1 MKYATRHYI
10 IRNNFPLDRTQCT
23 CSESL
28 DGSKDGFK
36 VTGSKEVRAVNRAG
50 DDIYDHS
57 YDITF
62 GNNFVVF
69 VLQMY
74 LPAYYSILLIVIS
87 SFAKKWGRGGL
98 YMVPLNSV
106 FFKVIPKKTK

>member
-1 MKYATRHYI
+1 MKYATKHYT

-28 DGSKDGFK
+28 DGSGC
-36 VTGSKEVRAVNRAG
+36 SKEVRAVNRAG

-57 YDITF
+57 YDTTF

-98 YMVPLNSV
+98 YMVPLNSD
-106 FFKVIPKKTK
+106 FLKVIPKKTK